1 MSIIGRLKKRWL
13 AYLEKMAQANS
24 KQYGNQRLDCCDLN
38 GSKPEQTQKS

>member
-1 MSIIGRLKKRWL
+1 MTIISRLRKRWL

-38 GSKPEQTQKS
+38 GSKPDQTQKS